1 MEKKEVLKDLTRD
14 INMPSFCDEEGYC
27 EALDDCTAIDV
38 GECSCCNINR
48 IVRAFNRGIEYQKQ
62 KSNSPWISVEDDLP
76 CNHKELLDLLHT
88 KFVITINSKRTVELN
103 YMIEGLNGWEWAFK
117 KYYDILYWMRIPELP
132 EVPDELQLPSTDF
145 DNKEVPEELQLPS
158 TDFDN
163 KKAKFASELLEENEW
178 IDVDEDLPY
187 NHKEL
192 LLTEGRTI
200 DVLTKDENEDISTD
214 FMIKFNNKW
223 YWNANCDS
231 DYSHWM
237 IIPTD

>member
-1 MEKKEVLKDLTRD
+1 MEKKEVLRELIRD
-14 INMPSFCDEEGYC
+14 VHMPSFCDEEGYC
-27 EALDDCTAIDV
+27 EALDDCAAIDV

-62 KSNSPWISVEDDLP
+62 KSNSSWISVEDDLP

-103 YMIEGLNGWEWAFK
+103 YMIEGLNGWEWVFK

-132 EVPDELQLPSTDF
+132 EVSD
-145 DNKEVPEELQLPS
+145 ELQLPS

-163 KKAKFASELLEENEW
+163 KKAKLASELLEENEW

-200 DVLTKDENEDISTD
+200 DVLTKDENEVISTD
-214 FMIKFNNKW
+214 FMIKFNNVW
-223 YWNANCDS
+223 YWNKNCDS

-237 IIPTD
+237 IMPTD

>member
-1 MEKKEVLKDLTRD
+1 MEKKEALRELTRD
-14 INMPSFCDEEGYC
+14 VHIPSFCDEEGYC

-145 DNKEVPEELQLPS
+145 DNK
-158 TDFDN
+158 DN

-192 LLTEGRTI
+192 LLTKSRTI
-200 DVLTKDENEDISTD
+200 NVFTKDENEDISID

-223 YWNANCDS
+223 YWNKNCDS

>member
-1 MEKKEVLKDLTRD
+1 MEKKEVLRELIRD
-14 INMPSFCDEEGYC
+14 VHMPSFCDEEGYC
-27 EALDDCTAIDV
+27 EALDDCEAIDV

-62 KSNSPWISVEDDLP
+62 KSNSSWISVEDDLP

-132 EVPDELQLPSTDF
+132 EVPDELQLSPKDF
-145 DNKEVPEELQLPS
+145 DNE
-158 TDFDN
+158 
-163 KKAKFASELLEENEW
+163 KAKLASELLEENEW

-200 DVLTKDENEDISTD
+200 DVFTKDENEVISTD
-214 FMIKFNNKW
+214 FMIKFNNVW
-223 YWNANCDS
+223 YWNKNCDS

-237 IIPTD
+237 IMPTD

>member
-1 MEKKEVLKDLTRD
+1 MEKKEALKELTRD
-14 INMPSFCDEEGYC
+14 VHMPSFCAEEGYC
-27 EALDDCTAIDV
+27 EALDDCAAIDV
-38 GECSCCNINR
+38 GECYCCNINR

-62 KSNSPWISVEDDLP
+62 KSNSSWISVEDDLP

-132 EVPDELQLPSTDF
+132 EMPDELQLPSTIF

-192 LLTEGRTI
+192 LLTESRTI
-200 DVLTKDENEDISTD
+200 DVLTKDENEVISSN

-223 YWNANCDS
+223 CWNENCAS
-231 DYSHWM
+231 DYRYWKIM
-237 IIPTD
+237 PTD

>member
-1 MEKKEVLKDLTRD
+1 MLFMEKKEALKELIKDVH
-14 INMPSFCDEEGYC
+14 MPSFCAEEGYC
-27 EALDDCTAIDV
+27 EALDDCAAIDV

-48 IVRAFNRGIEYQKQ
+48 IVRAFNRGIEFQKQ

-145 DNKEVPEELQLPS
+145 DNE
-158 TDFDN
+158 
-163 KKAKFASELLEENEW
+163 KAKLASEMLEENEW

-200 DVLTKDENEDISTD
+200 DVFTKDENEVISTD
-214 FMIKFNNKW
+214 FMIKFNNVW
-223 YWNANCDS
+223 YWNKNCDS

-237 IIPTD
+237 IMPTN

>member
-1 MEKKEVLKDLTRD
+1 MEKKEALKELTKD
-14 INMPSFCDEEGYC
+14 IHMPSFCDEEGYC
-27 EALDDCTAIDV
+27 EALDDCAAIDV

-62 KSNSPWISVEDDLP
+62 KSNSSWISVEDDLP

-145 DNKEVPEELQLPS
+145 DNE
-158 TDFDN
+158 
-163 KKAKFASELLEENEW
+163 KAKLASEMLEENEW

-200 DVLTKDENEDISTD
+200 DVFTKDENEVISTD
-214 FMIKFNNKW
+214 FMIKFNNVW
-223 YWNANCDS
+223 YWNKNCDS
-231 DYSHWM
+231 DYSH
-237 IIPTD
+237 

>member
-1 MEKKEVLKDLTRD
+1 MEKKEVLRELIRD
-14 INMPSFCDEEGYC
+14 VHMPSFCDEEGYC
-27 EALDDCTAIDV
+27 EALDDCEAIDV

-62 KSNSPWISVEDDLP
+62 KSNSSWISVEDDLP

-103 YMIEGLNGWEWAFK
+103 YMIEGFNGWEWAFK

-132 EVPDELQLPSTDF
+132 EVP
-145 DNKEVPEELQLPS
+145 EELQLPS

-163 KKAKFASELLEENEW
+163 EKAKLASELLEENEW

-200 DVLTKDENEDISTD
+200 DVFTKDENEVISTD
-214 FMIKFNNKW
+214 FMIKFNNVW
-223 YWNANCDS
+223 YWNKNCDS

-237 IIPTD
+237 IMPTD

>member
-1 MEKKEVLKDLTRD
+1 MTLQEKIQKKA
-14 INMPSFCDEEGYC
+14 EGFGKLAPAFL
-27 EALDDCTAIDV
+27 EGAKFAL
-38 GECSCCNINR
+38 EN
-48 IVRAFNRGIEYQKQ
+48 Q
-62 KSNSPWISVEDDLP
+62 WISVEDDLP
-76 CNHKELLDLLHT
+76 CNHEELLDLLHT

-145 DNKEVPEELQLPS
+145 DNE
-158 TDFDN
+158 
-163 KKAKFASELLEENEW
+163 KAKFASELLEENEW

-192 LLTEGRTI
+192 LLTGSRTI
-200 DVLTKDENEDISTD
+200 NVLTKDENEVISSN

-223 YWNANCDS
+223 CWNENCAS
-231 DYSHWM
+231 DYSHWKIM
-237 IIPTD
+237 ATN

>member
-1 MEKKEVLKDLTRD
+1 MEKKKILRELIRD
-14 INMPSFCDEEGYC
+14 VHMPSFCDEEGYC
-27 EALDDCTAIDV
+27 EALDDCAAIDV

-132 EVPDELQLPSTDF
+132 EVP
-145 DNKEVPEELQLPS
+145 EELQLPS

-163 KKAKFASELLEENEW
+163 EKAKLASELLEENEW

-192 LLTEGRTI
+192 LLTKSRTI
-200 DVLTKDENEDISTD
+200 DVLTKDENEVISSD

-223 YWNANCDS
+223 CWNENCAS
-231 DYSHWM
+231 DYSHWKIM
-237 IIPTD
+237 PKE

>member
-1 MEKKEVLKDLTRD
+1 MEKKEALKELTKD
-14 INMPSFCDEEGYC
+14 VHMPSFCDEEGYC

-62 KSNSPWISVEDDLP
+62 KSNSSWISVEDDLP

-145 DNKEVPEELQLPS
+145 DNE
-158 TDFDN
+158 
-163 KKAKFASELLEENEW
+163 KAKLASEMLEENEW

-200 DVLTKDENEDISTD
+200 DVFTKDENEVISTD
-214 FMIKFNNKW
+214 FMIKFNNVW
-223 YWNANCDS
+223 YWNKNCDS

-237 IIPTD
+237 IMPTN

>member
-1 MEKKEVLKDLTRD
+1 
-14 INMPSFCDEEGYC
+14 
-27 EALDDCTAIDV
+27 
-38 GECSCCNINR
+38 
-48 IVRAFNRGIEYQKQ
+48 
-62 KSNSPWISVEDDLP
+62 
-76 CNHKELLDLLHT
+76 
-88 KFVITINSKRTVELN
+88 
-103 YMIEGLNGWEWAFK
+103 
-117 KYYDILYWMRIPELP
+117 MRIPELP
-132 EVPDELQLPSTDF
+132 DMPDELQLPSTIF

-192 LLTEGRTI
+192 LLTGSRTI
-200 DVLTKDENEDISTD
+200 NVFTKDENEDISTD

>member
-1 MEKKEVLKDLTRD
+1 MILQEKICKKAEGFGKLTPVFLEGAEFALNNQW
-14 INMPSFCDEEGYC
+14 INVNE
-27 EALDDCTAIDV
+27 
-38 GECSCCNINR
+38 
-48 IVRAFNRGIEYQKQ
+48 
-62 KSNSPWISVEDDLP
+62 DLP
-76 CNHKELLDLLHT
+76 CNHEELLDLLHT

-132 EVPDELQLPSTDF
+132 EVP
-145 DNKEVPEELQLPS
+145 EELQLPS

-163 KKAKFASELLEENEW
+163 EKAKLASELLEENEW

-200 DVLTKDENEDISTD
+200 DVFTKDENEVISTD
-214 FMIKFNNKW
+214 LTASPSTTILNSLFPAKPL
-223 YWNANCDS
+223 AE
-231 DYSHWM
+231 
-237 IIPTD
+237 TT

>member
-1 MEKKEVLKDLTRD
+1 MEKKEVLRELIRD
-14 INMPSFCDEEGYC
+14 VHMPSFCDEEGYC
-27 EALDDCTAIDV
+27 EALDDCAAIDV

-62 KSNSPWISVEDDLP
+62 KSNSSWISVEDDLP

-145 DNKEVPEELQLPS
+145 DNE
-158 TDFDN
+158 
-163 KKAKFASELLEENEW
+163 KAKLASELLEENEW

-200 DVLTKDENEDISTD
+200 DVLTKDENEVISTD
-214 FMIKFNNKW
+214 FMIKFNNVW
-223 YWNANCDS
+223 YWNKNCDS

-237 IIPTD
+237 IMPTD

>member
-1 MEKKEVLKDLTRD
+1 MEKKEALKELIKDVH
-14 INMPSFCDEEGYC
+14 MPSFCDEEGYC
-27 EALDDCTAIDV
+27 EALDGCTAIDV

-48 IVRAFNRGIEYQKQ
+48 IVRAFNRGIEFQKQ

-103 YMIEGLNGWEWAFK
+103 YMIEGFNGWEWAFK

-132 EVPDELQLPSTDF
+132 EVP
-145 DNKEVPEELQLPS
+145 EELQLPS

-163 KKAKFASELLEENEW
+163 EKAKLASELLEENEW

-200 DVLTKDENEDISTD
+200 DVFTKDENEVISTD
-214 FMIKFNNKW
+214 FMIKFNNVW
-223 YWNANCDS
+223 YWNKNCDS

-237 IIPTD
+237 IMPTD

>member
-1 MEKKEVLKDLTRD
+1 MTLQEKIQKKA
-14 INMPSFCDEEGYC
+14 EGYGQLAPVFL
-27 EALDDCTAIDV
+27 EGAKFVL
-38 GECSCCNINR
+38 ENQWIN
-48 IVRAFNRGIEYQKQ
+48 VNE
-62 KSNSPWISVEDDLP
+62 DLP
-76 CNHKELLDLLHT
+76 CNHEELLDLLHT

-192 LLTEGRTI
+192 LLTKSRTI
-200 DVLTKDENEDISTD
+200 NVLTKDENEVISSD

-223 YWNANCDS
+223 CWNGNCAS

-237 IIPTD
+237 IISKSLKE

>member
-1 MEKKEVLKDLTRD
+1 MEKKEVLRELIRD
-14 INMPSFCDEEGYC
+14 VHMPSFCDEEGYC
-27 EALDDCTAIDV
+27 EALDDCEAIDV

-48 IVRAFNRGIEYQKQ
+48 IVRAFSRGIEFQKQ

-103 YMIEGLNGWEWAFK
+103 YMIEGLNGWDWAFK

-145 DNKEVPEELQLPS
+145 ANE
-158 TDFDN
+158 
-163 KKAKFASELLEENEW
+163 KAKLASELLEENEW

-200 DVLTKDENEDISTD
+200 DVLTKDENEVISTD
-214 FMIKFNNKW
+214 FMIKFNNVW
-223 YWNANCDS
+223 YWNKNCDS

-237 IIPTD
+237 IMPTD

>member
-1 MEKKEVLKDLTRD
+1 MEKKEALKELIKD
-14 INMPSFCDEEGYC
+14 IHMPSFCEEEGYC
-27 EALDDCTAIDV
+27 EALDDCAAIDV

-62 KSNSPWISVEDDLP
+62 KSNSSWISVEDDLP

-117 KYYDILYWMRIPELP
+117 KYYDILYWTRIPELP
-132 EVPDELQLPSTDF
+132 EVPDELQLPSSDF
-145 DNKEVPEELQLPS
+145 DNE
-158 TDFDN
+158 
-163 KKAKFASELLEENEW
+163 KAKFASELLEENEW

-192 LLTEGRTI
+192 LLTGSRTI
-200 DVLTKDENEDISTD
+200 NVFTKDENEDISTD
-214 FMIKFNNKW
+214 FMIKFNNVW
-223 YWNANCDS
+223 YWNKNCDS

-237 IIPTD
+237 IMPTD